1 MPPRAGDAAV
11 AFLDPPTEGESV
23 ALAAPDAEPAPSPCV
38 ILYRSTALLYASIK
52 ALSSQASWPLSP
64 SSRGGTYAYPSRSRP
79 RRDAL
84 IAAAGSRSCLRAG
97 RCEVARTSRERKPRA
112 AIDAVG
118 FGARTSGACVD
129 DS

>member
-1 MPPRAGDAAV
+1 MPPRAADAGV
-11 AFLDPPTEGESV
+11 AFLDPPTECESV
-23 ALAAPDAEPAPSPCV
+23 ALAAPDADPAPSPCV

-84 IAAAGSRSCLRAG
+84 IAAAGSEGAWTMRRASEHLG
-97 RCEVARTSRERKPRA
+97 S
-112 AIDAVG
+112 
-118 FGARTSGACVD
+118 
-129 DS
+129 DSDGVNRPALT